1 MESWQMLM
9 QLMEYNLW
17 IRFNRMPLEL
27 RQEEVDKVLDSLL
40 SMPKLVLL

>member
-27 RQEEVDKVLDSLL
+27 HQEEVDKVLDSLL

>member
-9 QLMEYNLW
+9 QLMESNLW